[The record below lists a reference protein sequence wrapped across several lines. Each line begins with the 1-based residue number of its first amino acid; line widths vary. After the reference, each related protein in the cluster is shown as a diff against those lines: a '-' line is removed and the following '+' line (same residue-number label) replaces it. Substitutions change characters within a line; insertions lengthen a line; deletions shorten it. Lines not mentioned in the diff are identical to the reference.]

1 MTIYKLVEHIK
12 YDFEENDE
20 KKYALEDEIAA
31 KQEMI
36 ASVEDGKYPDMKK
49 ALYLSETSLEIWNCL
64 SEGMS
69 LEETYEFLSQK
80 FNADYQIVVN
90 GTSEFIEQLTA
101 NKYIFKQ

>member
-20 KKYALEDEIAA
+20 KKTLIIPSFE
-31 KQEMI
+31 
-36 ASVEDGKYPDMKK
+36 GYPDMKK

-69 LEETYEFLSQK
+69 VEETYEFLSQK